1 MPQLAL
7 AVQERGILSQVLAIH
22 DQMLPVHVDL
32 KERRIDSQAAHA
44 VNGVER
50 GSDVAHQNIHS
61 RFAVFVFQE
70 HRYTFISCVS
80 YHFTYSI
87 DKQIPRLRV
96 LSLEVIVVALR
107 AGPDD
112 EVRPQRSC
120 QVNAALQ
127 RLDTFTPQ
135 RQVRIDERSQLIRWI
150 GV

>member
-7 AVQERGILSQVLAIH
+7 AVQERGVLSQVLAVH

-32 KERRIDSQAAHA
+32 QERCIDSQAAYA
-44 VNGVER
+44 VNSIER
-50 GSDVAHQNIHS
+50 SGDIAHQNIHGW
-61 RFAVFVFQE
+61 FAVFVFQE
-70 HRYTFISCVS
+70 HRYTFIGCVS

-87 DKQIPRLRV
+87 DKQVPCLRV

-112 EVRPQRSC
+112 EVRPQRSR

-127 RLDTFTPQ
+127 RLDTLAPQ
-135 RQVRIDERSQLIRWI
+135 CQVRIDERSQLIRWI